1 MDGLRVTVG
10 NQGIT
15 SADGLRETLGEKLQT
30 KKSDA
35 VQTADSFADNLK
47 KAIQT
52 VDKLQKEADV
62 QMQNLATGRSQNI
75 HETMIATEKA
85 DLALKLMVQV
95 RNKVIDAYQE
105 IMKMQ
110 V

>member
-1 MDGLRVTVG
+1 LL
-10 NQGIT
+10 NQ
-15 SADGLRETLGEKLQT
+15 AVLQ
-30 KKSDA
+30 
-35 VQTADSFADNLK
+35 
-47 KAIQT
+47 
-52 VDKLQKEADV
+52 VDKLSKDADAK
-62 QMQNLATGRSQNI
+62 MQALATGRSHNL

-85 DLALKLMVQV
+85 DLALRLMVQV